1 MPGAM
6 SAGLDICL
14 PENDGGSEFRQACEA
29 IFAVN
34 TVKKN
39 LSTLFNVA
47 IKTSIPGQTTNPA
60 R

>member
-1 MPGAM
+1 M

-14 PENDGGSEFRQACEA
+14 PENDGGSEFRQACDA